1 MIWNRRATL
10 VYLQTYG
17 APASKSG
24 ALRGVGTRRQSFM
37 RRTEHHQNLNGHC
50 VPDSIRSRSRAMGSS
65 RADPATALPEAQGTG
80 HAPAEAGND
89 GWWWRTGS
97 VVDDPWPGHPDIHP
111 RFDGLQNAGYRAYR
125 LAHDTLPVTTG
136 LAEVA
141 AGIERICRL
150 ASGQPDPWTLRTAI
164 QDMREPM
171 RRVQAFMDEAAGI
184 VATTSAEIRL
194 LSTPPL
200 NARSRS
206 RSPPSVRAEHSQ
218 RRRSRHLG
226 DMTLFLEDEVTETP
240 TEGVHRR

>member
-1 MIWNRRATL
+1 
-10 VYLQTYG
+10 
-17 APASKSG
+17 
-24 ALRGVGTRRQSFM
+24 
-37 RRTEHHQNLNGHC
+37 
-50 VPDSIRSRSRAMGSS
+50 MGSS

-125 LAHDTLPVTTG
+125 LAHDTLPVTEG

-184 VATTSAEIRL
+184 GDDICGDPLALDPAAERAEQEPVTSVRSGRAL
-194 LSTPPL
+194 AAPPL
-200 NARSRS
+200 
-206 RSPPSVRAEHSQ
+206 SPSG
-218 RRRSRHLG
+218 RHDSLPRG
-226 DMTLFLEDEVTETP
+226 R
-240 TEGVHRR
+240 GH